1 MKKGMKLLFVFALSF
16 SLFACG
22 SKGASAEDTQKKIE
36 KAGWE
41 IVLERKAGTAVD
53 YLTLNINDSEYFSMT
68 RMIEDDSI
76 GDVSYMDK
84 SNSRIT
90 YSVSYII
97 EDKIDS
103 LLAYSDDSIGCSYDL
118 TNDKQFE
125 NDMFSHECDSDSIDE
140 GKKAKDKRDKLL
152 EQADITNADLGTWAK
167 WYYENN

>member
-1 MKKGMKLLFVFALSF
+1 MKLLFVFALSF

-53 YLTLNINDSEYFSMT
+53 YLKINISDSEYFNIS

-76 GDVSYMDK
+76 DGVSYMDK
-84 SNSRIT
+84 SNNKYT
-90 YSVSYII
+90 YSVNYDIK
-97 EDKIDS
+97 DKVDD
-103 LLAYSDDSIGCSYDL
+103 LLARSYDDNVCSYDL
-118 TNDKQFE
+118 TNDKQKE
-125 NDMFSHECDSDSIDE
+125 NDMFSNECDADSIDE
-140 GKKAKDKRDKLL
+140 GKKTRDQRDTFL
-152 EQADITNADLGTWAK
+152 EKAEISISDLGTWAK